1 MKVLS
6 RFTWYLAPPMLQ
18 GVISFAALPIATL
31 VLGPTEYGMYALVTS
46 TTALVTGI
54 AGISASYPL
63 ATHFKNLDE
72 VGRRA
77 LVTTLVTLNLMI
89 ALFLGACII
98 GAWLIFGQE
107 SGEYA
112 KLPTVA
118 VLIAVASM
126 ITAAP
131 WSIGVEL
138 SVMLGQARVY
148 GLTLMIQSLVGAIV
162 LVGSLFLLDL
172 GALSLFVAGLASSM
186 VALLGAWFAM
196 RGYLSARAGIRDG
209 LRYLH
214 GVPILTVASL
224 LEVVQVAVE
233 RNVMAVHLGMAQ
245 VGIYSHSQQ
254 YRNLLAT
261 GVKAIA
267 RSVWPTSLDE
277 ARTES
282 GLLFRKTHLVWNVT
296 YLAIVLFGLCFA
308 IFGDKVISLLTH
320 DKFTDAYI
328 LVAVWAAYLLVQNSG
343 KAQTA
348 MLYAHGRGKAIARIS
363 SLSTLF
369 GIAVAIFAIPVFGLF
384 GAASAVILQQTV
396 LRIGLQVYVRRY
408 WSLHM
413 DDWWVIGGSMLVI
426 AALALVVIGKPNLW
440 ERVVLLLIFSTVL
453 LVAGRRWSVEALQ
466 FVRDKKITAN
476 GGV

>member
-1 MKVLS
+1 MKMMR
-6 RFTWYLAPPMLQ
+6 RFSWYLAPPILQ
-18 GVISFAALPIATL
+18 GIVSFATLPIATL

-46 TTALVTGI
+46 ITALATGI

-63 ATHFKNLDE
+63 AAHFKNSDE
-72 VGRRA
+72 AGRRA

-89 ALFLGACII
+89 ALFLGTVII
-98 GAWLIFGQE
+98 GTWWVFGHE

-112 KLPTVA
+112 KLPTEA

-131 WSIGVEL
+131 WFIGVEL
-138 SVMLGQARVY
+138 SVTLGQARVY
-148 GLTLMIQSLVGAIV
+148 GLTLMAQSLIGAVV
-162 LVGSLFLLDL
+162 LIGSLFVLNL
-172 GALSLFVAGLASSM
+172 GMLSLFVAGLASSM
-186 VALLGAWFAM
+186 VALLGAWVAM
-196 RGYLSARAGIRDG
+196 RRYLSARAGIRDG
-209 LRYLH
+209 LRFLH

-267 RSVWPTSLDE
+267 RTVWPTSLDE
-277 ARTES
+277 ARVES

-308 IFGDKVISLLTH
+308 IFGDKIISLLTH
-320 DKFTDAYI
+320 DKFTDAYV

-363 SLSTLF
+363 SMSTLL
-369 GIAVAIFAIPVFGLF
+369 GIVVAIAAIPVFGVF
-384 GAASAVILQQTV
+384 GAAGAVILQQIA
-396 LRIGLQVYVRRY
+396 LRIGLQVYVRKY
-408 WSLHM
+408 WAVHT
-413 DDWWVIGGSMLVI
+413 DDWWVIGGSVIVI
-426 AALALVVIGKPNLW
+426 AALALVVISKPNLW
-440 ERVVLLLIFSTVL
+440 ERTALLLILSSVI
-453 LVAGRRWSVEALQ
+453 LVAGRRWSAEALQ
-466 FVRDKKITAN
+466 LMRDKNIIAN
-476 GGV
+476 SGT

>member
-1 MKVLS
+1 
-6 RFTWYLAPPMLQ
+6 MLQ

-261 GVKAIA
+261 GVKAVA
-267 RSVWPTSLDE
+267 RTVWPTSLDE
-277 ARTES
+277 ARTET
-282 GLLFRKTHLVWNVT
+282 GLTFRKTRLVWNGT

-320 DKFTDAYI
+320 DKFTDAYV